1 MHNLRGS
8 LLMVAAMA
16 GFAIED
22 ALIKFLAAI
31 IPAGQIMV
39 FIGLG
44 GAACFGL
51 LAARRGFGLWHPS
64 ALRGAVLIRN
74 LAEMLG
80 AASMVMAIVMVP
92 LAVVTAILQ
101 AMPLAVTLGA
111 ALFLGEPVGWRRW
124 LAIGIGFAGVLLIL
138 RPGAASFDPAAL
150 LAVLGVLA
158 LSARDLATRRVPARV
173 HSLQLAGWGFLAV
186 VPGGLVLMALGMQ
199 APVMPDAVQWG
210 WLFLALLA
218 GILAYGALVSATR
231 LGDIAVTTPF
241 RYSRLVF
248 AMAIGAMFFG
258 ERPDGLTLLGSGLI
272 VGAGLF
278 TLWRQIA
285 LNRAL
290 VASAHRQGG
299 SA

>member
-1 MHNLRGS
+1 MHNLKGS

-22 ALIKFLAAI
+22 ALIKFLAAQ

-39 FIGLG
+39 IIGLG

-51 LAARRGFGLWHPS
+51 IAARRGLRLWHPA
-64 ALRGAVLIRN
+64 ALQGAVLLRN
-74 LAEMLG
+74 LSEMLG
-80 AASMVMAIVMVP
+80 AATVVMAIVLVP

-150 LAVLGVLA
+150 LAVVAVLA
-158 LSARDLATRRVPARV
+158 LSARDLATRRVPAQV
-173 HSLQLAGWGFLAV
+173 HSLLLSGWGFLAV
-186 VPGGLVLMALGMQ
+186 VPGGLMLMALGRQ
-199 APVMPDAVQWG
+199 APIMPDGVQWA
-210 WLFLALLA
+210 WLLLALLA

-248 AMAIGAMFFG
+248 AMAIGAVFFG
-258 ERPDGLTLLGSGLI
+258 ERPDGWTLAGSALI
-272 VGAGLF
+272 VGAGLY

-285 LNRAL
+285 LGRAQ
-290 VASAHRQGG
+290 AAARRREAAQ
-299 SA
+299 